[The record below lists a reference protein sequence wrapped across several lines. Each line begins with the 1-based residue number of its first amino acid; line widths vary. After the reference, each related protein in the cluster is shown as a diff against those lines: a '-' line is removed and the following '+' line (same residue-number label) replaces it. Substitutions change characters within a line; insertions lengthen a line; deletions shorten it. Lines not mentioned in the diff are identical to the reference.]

1 MSDLSALSSKD
12 RARLRGEAHPLKPLV
27 HVGKEGVT
35 TAVIRGVE
43 QALSG
48 RPLLKV
54 RVLEAAPEQVQDV
67 AHAIAARVEGS
78 TVLQV
83 LGRTATLYRP
93 MPEPKK
99 KSEPAPA
106 PEASRRSAPKRTGSP
121 RSGKPPSSKGASKSA
136 PRKKR

>member
-1 MSDLSALSSKD
+1 MSDPASLSSKE

-35 TAVIRGVE
+35 TAVVRGVE

-48 RPLLKV
+48 RALLKV
-54 RVLEAAPEQVQDV
+54 RVLEAAPEQVRDV
-67 AHAIAARVEGS
+67 AHALAARIDGC

-93 MPEPKK
+93 LPEKEKGPAAQ
-99 KSEPAPA
+99 APA
-106 PEASRRSAPKRTGSP
+106 PPTAKR
-121 RSGKPPSSKGASKSA
+121 
-136 PRKKR
+136 KR

>member
-1 MSDLSALSSKD
+1 MSASDSLSSKD

-93 MPEPKK
+93 LPEPKK
-99 KSEPAPA
+99 KPEPV
-106 PEASRRSAPKRTGSP
+106 PEDSRRSAPKRTGSP
-121 RSGKPPSSKGASKSA
+121 RSGKPPSSKGSSKGA